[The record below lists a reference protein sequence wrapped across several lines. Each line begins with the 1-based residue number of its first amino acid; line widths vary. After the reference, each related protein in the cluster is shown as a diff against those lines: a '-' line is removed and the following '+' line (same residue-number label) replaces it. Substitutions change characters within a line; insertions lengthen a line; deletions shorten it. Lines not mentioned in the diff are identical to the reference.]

1 MLILTAGAS
10 SIVVAP
16 EHGTGLV
23 GWMRGRTAL
32 LRHALPEAA
41 AFGDSHAMGL
51 FPLLPYCNRIGWTRF
66 SWQGRDYHLARN
78 FGDSP
83 HTIHGIGW
91 ERPPAGAHVPP
102 PSRTPTP

>member
-1 MLILTAGAS
+1 MLSLTAGAS

-16 EHGTGLV
+16 EHGAGLV

-66 SWQGRDYHLARN
+66 SWQGRGFPPGGQ
-78 FGDSP
+78 FG
-83 HTIHGIGW
+83 GF
-91 ERPPAGAHVPP
+91 PPTTPPTRREPDRGVAQGP
-102 PSRTPTP
+102 PSSL